1 LKSDGAKS
9 KGPFYGRSV
18 SVVHDLTAD
27 EQWYLYRKTAE
38 IKAAILD
45 NGDLSA
51 YRYGDKD
58 LSVYLIFL
66 EDSTRTKE
74 SFRNAALF
82 HEATVSD
89 FDVAH
94 SSFNKKESLTDTLKM
109 LVGYSR
115 RSVFIIRS
123 TVEGV
128 TRALEVTIGDYCRK
142 AGIEPPSFLNAGDG

>member
-1 LKSDGAKS
+1 MDLQTPASANPRS
-9 KGPFYGRSV
+9 EGPFFGRSV
-18 SVVHDLTAD
+18 SVVHDLAPD

-38 IKAAILD
+38 IKAAIVE
-45 NGDLSA
+45 GKDLSA
-51 YRYGDKD
+51 YRFGDKD

-82 HEATVSD
+82 HRATVND

-115 RSVFIIRS
+115 RGRP
-123 TVEGV
+123 TQ
-128 TRALEVTIGDYCRK
+128 AL
-142 AGIEPPSFLNAGDG
+142 